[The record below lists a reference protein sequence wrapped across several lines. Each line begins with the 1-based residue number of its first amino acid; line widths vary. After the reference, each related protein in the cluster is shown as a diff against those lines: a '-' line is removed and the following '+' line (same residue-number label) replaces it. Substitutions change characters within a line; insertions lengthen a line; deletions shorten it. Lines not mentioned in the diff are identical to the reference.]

1 LNAEP
6 PLIGH
11 SPNLLYKAARLS
23 SPKYSPEP
31 NQIIGFE
38 TLLFSVKP
46 RSFDGPVGA
55 TLILIHEIAKGKIF
69 LLFIMIWFIIFTGK
83 MSIGRKKKALV
94 HIAKGDL
101 NLDEESYRQILKGVA
116 GVESSTQLT
125 VQGFEKVMKRF
136 QEMGFKGLLP
146 DPYQP
151 VPKGRLIPSGSPEGL
166 ASITLS
172 QQNFINYLLEK
183 LNWDEDH
190 NRAFCQ
196 RIIKRSDPVTKRD
209 GQKIIIG
216 LMAIL
221 RKREIQ
227 KMGEKRRN

>member
-1 LNAEP
+1 MP
-6 PLIGH
+6 
-11 SPNLLYKAARLS
+11 
-23 SPKYSPEP
+23 
-31 NQIIGFE
+31 
-38 TLLFSVKP
+38 
-46 RSFDGPVGA
+46 
-55 TLILIHEIAKGKIF
+55 
-69 LLFIMIWFIIFTGK
+69 
-83 MSIGRKKKALV
+83 IGRKKKAVLHV
-94 HIAKGDL
+94 AKEDL
-101 NLDEESYRQILKGVA
+101 HLDEESYRQILKGVA

-125 VQGFEKVMKRF
+125 VDGFEKVMKRF

-166 ASITLS
+166 ESITLS

-183 LNWDEDH
+183 LTWDNGH
-190 NRAFCQ
+190 YHAFCQ
-196 RIIKRSDPVTKRD
+196 RIVKRPDPLTKRD

-227 KMGEKRRN
+227 KMGEKRRNS